1 MLRRPAV
8 LTLIA
13 SADHPED
20 HACAHYMEAIVR
32 GEKPDVE
39 RLLQPLRDSER
50 YKKVMS
56 NAWPGFPPTDLE
68 LSLIPD
74 RFTFAM
80 PVTREAGYLRL
91 TRDDQ
96 PDPSR

>member
-1 MLRRPAV
+1 
-8 LTLIA
+8 
-13 SADHPED
+13 
-20 HACAHYMEAIVR
+20 MEALVR

-50 YKKVMS
+50 YQRVMS

-68 LSLIPD
+68 LSLMPD

-80 PVTREAGYLRL
+80 PVTREPAYLRL
-91 TRDDQ
+91 TRADQ
-96 PDPSR
+96 ADPSQ